1 MVYSKAV
8 SVCKVVGSTMPG
20 GGRPCK
26 LVGVHPRWSGRP
38 CKVTGDH
45 EKWSTFIPCGR
56 VGQVRWAARH
66 PTSDKSKNLTS

>member
-1 MVYSKAV
+1 MVYSKVV
-8 SVCKVVGSTMPG
+8 SVCKVVGLTTPG

-26 LVGVHPRWSGRP
+26 LVGVHPRRSGRP
-38 CKVTGDH
+38 SKVTGNH

-56 VGQVRWAARH
+56 LRHIRWAIGH